1 MHLNLKSFKYK
12 LIHPSVER
20 NLSFPIFS
28 CPSAQQLTGYSLAD
42 AATRWLLGYQQLKGE
57 KKRKQNR
64 KKKQE
69 KKNKN
74 QKTDTQQRGTSS
86 ASAVGTESAWVRH
99 NH

>member
-69 KKNKN
+69 KKTKTKKRTLSSVEPVLLLLWE
-74 QKTDTQQRGTSS
+74 QKVPG
-86 ASAVGTESAWVRH
+86 
-99 NH
+99 